1 MKRLLD
7 NKLIFGEL
15 LPIEEP
21 HLIER
26 YNKAL
31 AGLGLKP
38 VTLERFS
45 VDMTGYSPE
54 VAQALGDPE
63 YLDPHGVN
71 RRFIILTPDQ
81 ETLPV
86 VHTQFSNTEQLMLAF
101 FEKNR
106 REIFAITIKDVLY
119 GEIEDSVLE
128 VDNIDDLLSI
138 EQVEF
143 KVSTASNLLGQA
155 AELQGMIEKLMKDP
169 DAWQDNAM
177 LNRMVELAKV
187 TGDIRTND
195 LLPREIVFRH
205 NAFWTSHFGGVY
217 IFNDRRQIAVIADPK
232 AAGFRRSRP
241 WEVAYLD
248 SHNHAQVYRF
258 LAETRRIDPPRGA
271 WIEKSG
277 LLEQRARMLVI
288 SMMVADDPKVRLE
301 GLTNGMLDSWVQK
314 HSRAIE
320 QDGRLALLDYVRRKS
335 GSWSNIDLSEVR
347 PEHRFLI
354 SRANPEHED
363 WWLANRLI
371 SEYLPFDFLTLFVF
385 NKQAFYKAY
394 ETWPENYR
402 QFVVDTI
409 RDTYVRD
416 KAGLRERLYA

>member
-1 MKRLLD
+1 MKRLLE

-15 LPIEEP
+15 LAIDEP

-31 AGLGLKP
+31 EGFGLKR
-38 VTLERFS
+38 VKLERFS
-45 VDMTGYSPE
+45 IDMTGYSPE
-54 VAQALGDPE
+54 VAQALANPE
-63 YLDPHGVN
+63 YLDPNGVN
-71 RRFIILTPDQ
+71 RRFIILTPEQ

-86 VHTQFSNTEQLMLAF
+86 VNTQFSNTEQLMLAF

-106 REIFAITIKDVLY
+106 REIFAVTIKDVLF

-128 VDNIDDLLSI
+128 VDNIDDLMSI

-155 AELQGMIEKLMKDP
+155 AELQGMIEKLTKDP
-169 DAWQDNAM
+169 DAWQDNGM

-187 TGDIRTND
+187 TGDIRNND
-195 LLPREIVFRH
+195 LLPKEVVFRH

-217 IFNDRRQIAVIADPK
+217 IFNDKRQIAVIADPK

-248 SHNHAQVYRF
+248 SNNHAQVYRF

-288 SMMVADDPKVRLE
+288 SMMVEEDPEVRLD
-301 GLTNGMLDSWVQK
+301 GLNNRKLDSWVQA
-314 HSRAIE
+314 HARQIE
-320 QDGRLALLDYVRRKS
+320 KDGRLALLDYVRRRAA
-335 GSWSNIDLSEVR
+335 SWSNIDLSEVR
-347 PEHRFLI
+347 PEHRMLI
-354 SRANPEHED
+354 SRANPDHED

-402 QFVVDTI
+402 QFVVETI
-409 RDTYVRD
+409 RDTYFKD
-416 KAGLRERLYA
+416 KAALRARLYG